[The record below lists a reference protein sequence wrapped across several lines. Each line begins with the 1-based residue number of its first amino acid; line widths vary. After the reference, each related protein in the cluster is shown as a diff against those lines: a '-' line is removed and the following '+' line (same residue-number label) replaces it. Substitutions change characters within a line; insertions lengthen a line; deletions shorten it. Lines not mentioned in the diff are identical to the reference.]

1 MEKRLRWIIILALA
15 GAFLSTYSLKHHFDT
30 REGWCN
36 LTAVLNCDIV
46 NRGPY
51 SEIAGIP
58 VSLIGL
64 IGYGGIA
71 LVALIARTKKDEQKE
86 LVKLLK
92 IALVGAFLFSLYLT
106 YLEAFVLHV
115 YCPLCLISFAMV
127 AASSALVF
135 SPTKYPN
142 DLILL

>member
-1 MEKRLRWIIILALA
+1 MEKRMRSIIVFAIF
-15 GAFLSTYSLKHHFDT
+15 GAVISGYSLNHHYDT

-58 VSLIGL
+58 VSLIGI
-64 IGYGGIA
+64 IGYAGIA
-71 LVALIARTKKDEQKE
+71 LVALIALIKKDEQKE
-86 LVKLLK
+86 LVVLLK
-92 IALVGAFLFSLYLT
+92 IALVPALLFSLYLT

-115 YCPLCLISFAMV
+115 YCPLCLISLVIVTVSCISIFMP
-127 AASSALVF
+127 AARVGARPSL
-135 SPTKYPN
+135 
-142 DLILL
+142 